1 MSDQQR
7 QLRAIMF
14 TDIVGYSA
22 IVHRDEGLAL
32 TLLDEH
38 RHILRAV
45 FARHRGQEVNT
56 MGDAFLVEFA
66 SALDAMRCALDI
78 QQALADRNRDVDEE
92 RRIRVRV
99 GVHVGEVVYRNGDVY
114 GDGVNIASRIERLAG
129 RGGICVS
136 RQVVDQVR
144 GRVDASYV
152 SMGLREL
159 RNIAAPVEV
168 YRVQRDVGEARG
180 EEEPVEW
187 DPTRIAVLPLAN
199 VSPDPADEYF
209 TDGMTGELIY
219 TLSKV
224 RGLKVIAQTS
234 TMKYKGGRT
243 SVAEIGREL
252 NVGTVL
258 EGAVRKV
265 GDRLRITLQLIDVS
279 TEGHLWSEAYERE
292 VRDVFAVQNEI
303 ARRVAEALQVRLL
316 ASERRRIRRE
326 PTADVQAYMRY
337 LEGRYFWNMRT
348 EWAVHKAIER
358 FEQAIAIDPD
368 YALAY
373 AGIADAYIVLAD
385 WGYVPLEEGFTKA
398 KEAALKAMELDDTLA
413 EPLASLAV
421 VAALSEGDYE
431 AAVAGMEQALELN
444 PNYATAHHWYAEL
457 LSRMG
462 RIEEALE
469 HSRRAL
475 ELDPLA
481 PAINAEHGEALA
493 KAGRYN
499 DAVEQLQHTL
509 QLSPGFSNA
518 RVFLAEVLQQ
528 TWRWEEAEREFK
540 RAVELDP
547 TFARARTQYGLHL
560 VITDRPE
567 EGLAEMRRASEL
579 APEDPHSTHSLALL
593 LLFLGDT
600 QGARELAERT
610 LSVNPGFPQG
620 RIAMGLVHAAEGRF
634 DDALAELRV
643 ADDLA
648 ERGYRMLDLDTAL
661 GQAFVYAWMDE
672 LDQVRRLTQHVL
684 QMPDAPSRATVLAV
698 MYFLVG
704 DTQQGFVW
712 LERACERRELML
724 RLLKL
729 LPLPQRARDEPRF
742 HAVLVRI
749 GLAD

>member
-22 IVHRDEGLAL
+22 IVHRDEALAL
-32 TLLDEH
+32 SLLDEH
-38 RHILRAV
+38 RALLRDV
-45 FARHRGQEVNT
+45 FGRHRGREVNT
-56 MGDAFLVEFA
+56 MGDAFLIEFA
-66 SALDAMRCALDI
+66 SALDAMQCALEI
-78 QQALADRNRDVDEE
+78 QKALSERNRGVDED
-92 RRIRVRV
+92 RKIRVRI

-136 RQVVDQVR
+136 RQVFDQVR
-144 GRVDASYV
+144 GRVEASFA
-152 SMGLREL
+152 SMGPREL
-159 RNIAAPVEV
+159 RNIEEPVEV
-168 YRVQRDVGEARG
+168 YRVLLGVGEEVG
-180 EEEPVEW
+180 YEEPTEW
-187 DPTRIAVLPLAN
+187 EITRIAVLPLVN

-234 TMKYKGGRT
+234 TMKYKGTRA

-252 NVGTVL
+252 KVGTVL
-258 EGAVRKV
+258 EGTVRKA
-265 GDRLRITLQLIDVS
+265 GDRLRITLQLIDVR

-292 VRDVFAVQNEI
+292 VRDVFSVQSEI
-303 ARRVAEALQVRLL
+303 ARSVAEALQVRLL

-348 EWAVHKAIER
+348 EWAVNKAIEL
-358 FEQAIAIDPD
+358 FQEAIKIDPD
-368 YALAY
+368 YGLAY

-385 WGYVPLEEGFTKA
+385 SGYIPLEEGFTKG
-398 KEAALKAMELDDTLA
+398 KEAAIKALELDDTLA
-413 EPLASLAV
+413 EPLTALAV
-421 VAALSEGDYE
+421 VAAMLEGDFDT
-431 AAVAGMEQALELN
+431 AVRDMEQALELN
-444 PNYATAHHWYAEL
+444 PNYATAHHWYADL
-457 LSRMG
+457 LMRMG

-475 ELDPLA
+475 ELDPLS
-481 PAINAEHGEALA
+481 PAINAEHGEGLA

-499 DAVEQLQHTL
+499 DAVEQLRHTL

-518 RVFLAEVLQQ
+518 RVLLAEVLQQ
-528 TWRWEEAEREFK
+528 TWHWEEAERELK

-547 TFARARTQYGLHL
+547 TFARARTQYGMHL

-567 EGLAEMRRASEL
+567 EGLAEMRRAVEL
-579 APEDPHSTHSLALL
+579 APGSPHTTHSLALV
-593 LLFLGDT
+593 LLFLGDLR
-600 QGARELAERT
+600 GAREMAERT
-610 LSVNPGFPQG
+610 LSVNPGYPQG
-620 RIAMGLVHAAEGRF
+620 RIAMGLVHAAEG
-634 DDALAELRV
+634 DYDAALAELRV
-643 ADDLA
+643 ADDQA
-648 ERGYRMLDLDTAL
+648 ERGYRMLDLDTTL
-661 GQAFVYAWMDE
+661 GQAFVYAWMGDRDE
-672 LDQVRRLTQHVL
+672 VQRLIEHVL
-684 QMPDAPSRATVLAV
+684 EMPDAPSRATVLAV
-698 MYFLVG
+698 MHFLLG
-704 DTQQGFVW
+704 DKDQGFVW

-729 LPLPQRARDEPRF
+729 LPTPQAVRDDPRY
-742 HAVLVRI
+742 HSVLVRI